1 MKLIFR
7 HLSCLAVTLTASIMM
22 HAQPAF
28 TDQSLSPRERA
39 EDLVSR
45 LTLEEKVALMIYN
58 SAAGDMI
65 V

>member
-7 HLSCLAVTLTASIMM
+7 YLSCLAVTLAASIMM

-45 LTLEEKVALMIYN
+45 LTLEEKVAP
-58 SAAGDMI
+58 A
-65 V
+65 